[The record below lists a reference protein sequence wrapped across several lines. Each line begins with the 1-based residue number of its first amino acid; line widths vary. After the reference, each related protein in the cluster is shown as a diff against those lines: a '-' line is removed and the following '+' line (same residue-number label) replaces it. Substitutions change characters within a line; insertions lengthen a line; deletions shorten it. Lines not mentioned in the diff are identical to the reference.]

1 MYLLDRQQIEDMV
14 RGLAANGNCCDS
26 PSGPAYVTLQS
37 AARTRIE
44 EALNIA
50 HLLRGVW
57 VDRFRI
63 PHTLANRPVTLRLSN
78 AFIDDRESVVISVS
92 GAEEPVAV
100 EDVDTRLGLVTAT
113 LPAGLVSVKYT
124 SGFPVGSADTKKFE
138 HTPEWM
144 QTIALAAIRSWVLAT
159 ASGAQPK
166 DISLGQLT
174 AAIRHELSTRI
185 YGRYDRPR
193 AGVVWPIGSM
203 APVDE
208 VPAEFK
214 PLEARAW

>member
-14 RGLAANGNCCDS
+14 LGLAGNGNCCS
-26 PSGPAYVTLQS
+26 APAGPAYATLQS

-63 PHTLANRPVTLRLSN
+63 PHTLANRSVTLRLSN
-78 AFIDDRESVVISVS
+78 AFIDDRESVVISAS
-92 GAEEPVAV
+92 GVDEPFTV

-113 LPAGLVSVKYT
+113 LPGGVVSVKYT
-124 SGFPVGSADTKKFE
+124 SGFPVKSADTQKFD

-159 ASGAQPK
+159 ATGAQPK

-174 AAIRHELSTRI
+174 AAIRHEISTRV

-193 AGVVWPIGSM
+193 AGVVWPMGSM

-208 VPAEFK
+208 VPAEFNT
-214 PLEARAW
+214 LEARAW